1 MPLPPG
7 FELEQ
12 PAASEGPKLPPGFQ
26 LESAPA
32 ASPVANARD
41 FIAGNLNK
49 GIAGLAGLPV
59 DVTGQAVNLGI
70 AGYGALKGALG
81 GTPPDLI
88 NPATQIGGSQWIEN
102 LMRKGGV
109 VTPASD
115 PTSKAGQYAASA
127 LQMVPSAVVGKPTP
141 AQLPGAIAGA
151 AASGLGAQAGRDIGG
166 EKYAMLGAMAPG
178 LAAQAA
184 RALAPKPTPQ
194 TQLLADEG
202 VDLTPGQ
209 KYGGGAKRI
218 EDAATSIPVLGDAIK
233 GAQRR
238 GIESYNAAAINRA
251 LEPIGEELPKG
262 LVGNK
267 AIDYAYTKLGD
278 AYDTLLPNLR
288 GEFNDT
294 LKSDLA
300 SITANAKE
308 TLPPAQRGQFNRI
321 VKNEVINRFDQ
332 GGNISGQALKDIES
346 KLGGMA
352 KDFGRSENYDIRT
365 LGEHVKDTQA
375 ALRDMVTEVNPK
387 YEGELAKIND
397 GYANFKIAQK
407 AASSPAA
414 PEGVF
419 SPSQL
424 HSAVRAKDT
433 SKDKARFSEGAAR
446 MQDLSAAGKA
456 VLPTT
461 VPDSGTPY
469 RAAIMYALSHPVKAS
484 ILAPFVGAAT
494 LPYTKMGQG
503 VLSGISGGM
512 QPTPPLQGI
521 LQAIL
526 AEQQSANQR
535 K

>member
-166 EKYAMLGAMAPG
+166 EKYAMLGGMAPG
-178 LAAQAA
+178 LAVQAYNAA
-184 RALAPKPTPQ
+184 RAPSLERAQAKNQVRDETLAAAQDAGYKVIPTQIESGAGKAALESLGGKAAIKQQATIENQAITTDLARQEIGLPKDAPITMKTLEARRDQLSQPYAELASVSPNASYFLRELRDARQ
-194 TQLLADEG
+194 KATAYWREYETQKTVTSLEEYRAFNNKATAMEG
-202 VDLTPGQ
+202 KLQAEAVKVGRPELVPAMREARTAI
-209 KYGGGAKRI
+209 AKTWDVER
-218 EDAATSIPVLGDAIK
+218 SLNLGDGNVDAQALGRLYDH
-233 GAQRR
+233 GAPLTGGLETIAKFALGPGRQVT
-238 GIESYNAAAINRA
+238 GEISKTPSPGVSKLNYIASAAMGALGSAMGPAGAAAGVA
-251 LEPIGEELPKG
+251 APF
-262 LVGNK
+262 V
-267 AIDYAYTKLGD
+267 
-278 AYDTLLPNLR
+278 
-288 GEFNDT
+288 
-294 LKSDLA
+294 
-300 SITANAKE
+300 
-308 TLPPAQRGQFNRI
+308 LPPA
-321 VKNEVINRFDQ
+321 
-332 GGNISGQALKDIES
+332 A
-346 KLGGMA
+346 
-352 KDFGRSENYDIRT
+352 RS
-365 LGEHVKDTQA
+365 V
-375 ALRDMVTEVNPK
+375 
-387 YEGELAKIND
+387 
-397 GYANFKIAQK
+397 
-407 AASSPAA
+407 
-414 PEGVF
+414 
-419 SPSQL
+419 
-424 HSAVRAKDT
+424 
-433 SKDKARFSEGAAR
+433 
-446 MQDLSAAGKA
+446 
-456 VLPTT
+456 
-461 VPDSGTPY
+461 
-469 RAAIMYALSHPVKAS
+469 
-484 ILAPFVGAAT
+484 
-494 LPYTKMGQG
+494 
-503 VLSGISGGM
+503 VLSDAYQKNLARPDYAPAIRSPGTLE
-512 QPTPPLQGI
+512 QLVR
-521 LQAIL
+521 QAVI
-526 AEQQSANQR
+526 ANQR